1 MGEWETMG
9 HEDKERTK
17 DMEFIKSLLRPAR
30 ILKPTDV
37 QAKMNKA
44 EPPLVLD
51 LRQPAEYQAG
61 HIPGATLLPIS
72 ELSRSLSE
80 LPRDREIVC
89 ICNFGANSD
98 SVAQLLSGAGFKSV
112 NMSEGMVGWQH
123 AGLPIKKG
131 ESQ

>member
-1 MGEWETMG
+1 M
-9 HEDKERTK
+9 D
-17 DMEFIKSLLRPAR
+17 FIKRFFRSSRIVKPA
-30 ILKPTDV
+30 DV
-37 QAKMNKA
+37 QAKLNEATQPM
-44 EPPLVLD
+44 VLD

-61 HIPGATLLPIS
+61 HIPGATLLPIN

-98 SVAQLLSGAGFKSV
+98 RVAQLLSGAGFNSA
-112 NMSEGMVGWQH
+112 NMSEGMVGWQR
-123 AGLPIKKG
+123 AGLPVMKG